1 VSLSPD
7 SPSLDKRPLAG
18 RTALVTG
25 AGHAAGRAYARALAA
40 AGACVAVA
48 DEFADAGEQTARL
61 IEKDGG
67 TARFFPVDVTDED
80 SVRTVVDRCTGAF
93 GNIGVLVN
101 NPSRYRDSR
110 FTALAEMTPAHW
122 DRTMTVMVRGA
133 MLMTKAAVPELA
145 KSPGAA
151 IVNHTSSAAYGVVR
165 WLDYATARG
174 AVIAMTRSLARELA
188 PLGIRVNAL
197 SAGSSADEAMA
208 LGVVTDEAQMT
219 ATPDFRRQLIP
230 RLCTDED
237 LAGPVVFLASSASAY
252 MTGQTVEVD
261 GGKFFLG

>member
-1 VSLSPD
+1 MSLP
-7 SPSLDKRPLAG
+7 LDG

-40 AGACVAVA
+40 AGASVAVA
-48 DEFADAGEQTARL
+48 DEFPDAGEQTVSL
-61 IEKDGG
+61 IESDGG
-67 TARFFPVDVTDED
+67 TARFFPVDITDTG
-80 SVRTVVDRCTGAF
+80 SVRGVVHGCTAAF
-93 GNIGVLVN
+93 GTLNVLVN
-101 NPSRYRDSR
+101 NPSRYRDTS
-110 FTALAEMTPAHW
+110 FTPLADMTPGRW
-122 DRTMTVMVRGA
+122 DRTMAVMVRGT

-151 IVNHTSSAAYGVVR
+151 IVNHTSSAAYGVGN

-174 AVIAMTRSLARELA
+174 AVIAMTKSLAKELA

-197 SAGSSADEAMA
+197 SAGSSADEAIA
-208 LGVVTDEAQMT
+208 LGVVADEAQMT
-219 ATPDFRRQLIP
+219 ATPDFQRQLIP

-237 LAGPVVFLASSASAY
+237 LAGPVVFLASPASAY

>member
-1 VSLSPD
+1 MNQP
-7 SPSLDKRPLAG
+7 LDG

-40 AGACVAVA
+40 AGASVAVA
-48 DEFADAGEQTARL
+48 DEFPDAGAETARL
-61 IEKDGG
+61 VEADGG

-80 SVRTVVDRCTGAF
+80 SVRRVVDGCAEAF
-93 GNIGVLVN
+93 GTLDVLVN
-101 NPSRYRDSR
+101 NPNRYRDTR
-110 FTALAEMTPAHW
+110 FTALADMTAAHW
-122 DRTMTVMVRGA
+122 DRTMAVMVRGA

-151 IVNHTSSAAYGVVR
+151 IVNHTSSAAYGVVN

-174 AVIAMTRSLARELA
+174 AVIAMTKSLAKELA

-197 SAGSSADEAMA
+197 SAGSSADEAIA
-208 LGVVTDEAQMT
+208 LGVVKDEAQMMS
-219 ATPDFRRQLIP
+219 TPDFQRQLIP

-237 LAGPVVFLASSASAY
+237 LAGPVVFLASPASAY

>member
-1 VSLSPD
+1 VSG
-7 SPSLDKRPLAG
+7 PLED

-40 AGACVAVA
+40 AGARVAVA
-48 DEFADAGEQTARL
+48 DEFPDAGAETVRL

-67 TARFFPVDVTDED
+67 TARFFPVDVTDAG
-80 SVRTVVDRCTGAF
+80 SVRGAVDGCLEAF
-93 GNIGVLVN
+93 GALNVLVN
-101 NPSRYRDSR
+101 NPSRYRNTS
-110 FTALAEMTPAHW
+110 FTALKDMTAAHW
-122 DRTMTVMVRGA
+122 DRTMAVMVRGT
-133 MLMTKAAVPELA
+133 MLMTQAAVPELA

-151 IVNHTSSAAYGVVR
+151 VVNHTSSAAYGVVN

-174 AVIAMTRSLARELA
+174 AVIAMTKSLAKELA

-197 SAGSSADEAMA
+197 SAGSSGDEAIA
-208 LGVVTDEAQMT
+208 LGVVQDEAQMMS
-219 ATPDFRRQLIP
+219 TPDFKRQLIP

-237 LAGPVVFLASSASAY
+237 LAGPVVFLASPASAY
-252 MTGQTVEVD
+252 MTGQTVEID